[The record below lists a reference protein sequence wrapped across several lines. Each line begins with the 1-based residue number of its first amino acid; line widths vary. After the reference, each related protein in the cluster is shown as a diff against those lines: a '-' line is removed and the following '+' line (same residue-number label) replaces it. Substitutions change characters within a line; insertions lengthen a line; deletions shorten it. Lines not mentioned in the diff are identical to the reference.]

1 VVGCEYYESGQKL
14 FSYLIQ
20 HNIYGWE
27 TVRNFVRRD
36 FLYQHEIFFD
46 EEIYEGEDTLFSTK
60 CIWYAEKTG
69 WIMHNLYV
77 YNRREGSITKSRRTS
92 RHVEGFL
99 RVIEAL
105 YRVLGEDIWSPYK
118 YSLLR
123 LIHTMIGHCKDTL
136 FRLDSS
142 LEYRG
147 WSREILTIYE
157 NFFREGVLIHDYR
170 LFDNWDTLLSA
181 DKVYVYGAGK
191 ACKELLK
198 KTSHRMDYSGI
209 IVTEKCETREE
220 LYDLP
225 IYEVGDSQ
233 IDKEALILICITGK
247 KIQDEVK
254 RTLCFNGFQNML
266 CVAREWLE

>member
-1 VVGCEYYESGQKL
+1 
-14 FSYLIQ
+14 
-20 HNIYGWE
+20 
-27 TVRNFVRRD
+27 
-36 FLYQHEIFFD
+36 
-46 EEIYEGEDTLFSTK
+46 
-60 CIWYAEKTG
+60 
-69 WIMHNLYV
+69 
-77 YNRREGSITKSRRTS
+77 
-92 RHVEGFL
+92 
-99 RVIEAL
+99 
-105 YRVLGEDIWSPYK
+105 
-118 YSLLR
+118 
-123 LIHTMIGHCKDTL
+123 MIGHCKDTL